1 MDIHRIAK
9 RIHTARFWMREMC
22 KTGQPVQMAKR
33 FQNPVFLL
41 HGAVQMRDSYDNF
54 MNIYKTGG
62 DCLQM
67 IGEKS
72 NGFYLGIKFPVH
84 EADQPFTLEA
94 CSFSS
99 PVVVEWLL

>member
-1 MDIHRIAK
+1 MDVRRITR

-72 NGFYLGIKFPVH
+72 NGFYGGFAIYFLIRLP
-84 EADQPFTLEA
+84 L
-94 CSFSS
+94 
-99 PVVVEWLL
+99 

>member
-1 MDIHRIAK
+1 MDVRRITR

-54 MNIYKTGG
+54 MNIYKT
-62 DCLQM
+62 D
-67 IGEKS
+67 KS
-72 NGFYLGIKFPVH
+72 IPR
-84 EADQPFTLEA
+84 
-94 CSFSS
+94 SI
-99 PVVVEWLL
+99 LLKKNNNKNRINKNVFGMFKIEN